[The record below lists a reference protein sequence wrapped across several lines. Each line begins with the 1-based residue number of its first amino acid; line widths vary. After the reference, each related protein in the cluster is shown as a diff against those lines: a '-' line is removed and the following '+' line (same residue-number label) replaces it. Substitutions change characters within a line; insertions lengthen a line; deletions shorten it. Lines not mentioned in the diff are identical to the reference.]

1 MKKKAADKS
10 SEDAL
15 LLSIID
21 GIEEVKGH
29 DIKILDLR
37 NIEAAIADYF
47 IVCTGTSTTQ
57 VEAIAR
63 SAENFTRKELDERPR
78 RVEGVRNAQ
87 WVLMD
92 YFTIIV
98 HVFYEPMREHYD
110 IEGLWSDGKVM
121 ALPKKAKPETKAKAE
136 PKPKAEP
143 KAKAKAKAPA
153 KPKAEPKAKAA
164 VKPKAEPKTKA
175 AAKPKAEPKAKAAA
189 KPKSEQKTKVAVK
202 PITAVKPKVVTKKT
216 VKKKD
221 E

>member
-143 KAKAKAKAPA
+143 KAKAKAPA
-153 KPKAEPKAKAA
+153 KSKAEPK
-164 VKPKAEPKTKA
+164 VKA
-175 AAKPKAEPKAKAAA
+175 AAKSKAEQKAKVVV
-189 KPKSEQKTKVAVK
+189 KST
-202 PITAVKPKVVTKKT
+202 TAVKPKVVIKKT
-216 VKKKD
+216 AKKKD

>member
-1 MKKKAADKS
+1 MNKKAADKS

-121 ALPKKAKPETKAKAE
+121 ALPKKTKPEPKTKAEPKVKAAAKAE
-136 PKPKAEP
+136 P
-143 KAKAKAKAPA
+143 KAKAPA
-153 KPKAEPKAKAA
+153 KPKAEPK
-164 VKPKAEPKTKA
+164 VKA

-189 KPKSEQKTKVAVK
+189 KPKAEPKPKAAVK
-202 PITAVKPKVVTKKT
+202 SKTAAKPKVVTKKIA
-216 VKKKD
+216 KKKD

>member
-1 MKKKAADKS
+1 MKKKAISQS
-10 SEDAL
+10 SDDAL
-15 LLSIID
+15 LFSIIE

-92 YFTIIV
+92 YFSIIV
-98 HVFYEPMREHYD
+98 HIFYEPMREHYD
-110 IEGLWSDGKVM
+110 IEGLWADANEM
-121 ALPKKAKPETKAKAE
+121 ALPKKAKPEPKVKAA
-136 PKPKAEP
+136 PKA
-143 KAKAKAKAPA
+143 
-153 KPKAEPKAKAA
+153 
-164 VKPKAEPKTKA
+164 
-175 AAKPKAEPKAKAAA
+175 KAEPKAKAAA
-189 KPKSEQKTKVAVK
+189 KPKAETKVKAEPKPKAAAKAEPKPKTAVK
-202 PITAVKPKVVTKKT
+202 SKAAAKPKVVTKKIA
-216 VKKKD
+216 KSND

>member
-1 MKKKAADKS
+1 MKKKETKTGND
-10 SEDAL
+10 DAL
-15 LLSIID
+15 LLSIIE

-63 SAENFTRKELDERPR
+63 SAENFTRRQLDERPR

-92 YFTIIV
+92 YFSIIV

-110 IEGLWSDGKVM
+110 IEGLWADANEM
-121 ALPKKAKPETKAKAE
+121 ALPKKAKPE
-136 PKPKAEP
+136 PKVKAEP
-143 KAKAKAKAPA
+143 KAKAEAKPKATA
-153 KPKAEPKAKAA
+153 KPKAEPKAKA
-164 VKPKAEPKTKA
+164 EPKV
-175 AAKPKAEPKAKAAA
+175 KAEPKAKAAA
-189 KPKSEQKTKVAVK
+189 KPKAE
-202 PITAVKPKVVTKKT
+202 PKPKAAAKPKAVTKKIA
-216 VKKKD
+216 KSKD

>member
-1 MKKKAADKS
+1 MKKKETTTGND
-10 SEDAL
+10 DAL
-15 LLSIID
+15 LLSIIE

-110 IEGLWSDGKVM
+110 IEGLWADANVM
-121 ALPKKAKPETKAKAE
+121 ALPKKAKPEPKTKAE
-136 PKPKAEP
+136 PKVKTEPKVKAADKPKAEP
-143 KAKAKAKAPA
+143 KAKA
-153 KPKAEPKAKAA
+153 EPK
-164 VKPKAEPKTKA
+164 VKA
-175 AAKPKAEPKAKAAA
+175 AAKPKAEPKAKAEPKVKAAA
-189 KPKSEQKTKVAVK
+189 KPKA
-202 PITAVKPKVVTKKT
+202 AVKPKVVTKKIA
-216 VKKKD
+216 KKKD

>member
-1 MKKKAADKS
+1 MIKKAADKS

-121 ALPKKAKPETKAKAE
+121 ALPKKAKPEPKTKAEPKLKAAAKAKAE
-136 PKPKAEP
+136 P
-143 KAKAKAKAPA
+143 KAKAPA
-153 KPKAEPKAKAA
+153 KPKAEPK
-164 VKPKAEPKTKA
+164 VKA

-189 KPKSEQKTKVAVK
+189 KPKAEPKPKAAVK
-202 PITAVKPKVVTKKT
+202 SKTAAKPKVVTKKIA
-216 VKKKD
+216 KKKD

>member
-1 MKKKAADKS
+1 MKKKAISQS
-10 SEDAL
+10 SDDAL
-15 LLSIID
+15 LFSIIE

-47 IVCTGTSTTQ
+47 VVCTGTSTTQ

-92 YFTIIV
+92 YFSIIV
-98 HVFYEPMREHYD
+98 HIFYEPMREHYD
-110 IEGLWSDGKVM
+110 IEGLWADANEM
-121 ALPKKAKPETKAKAE
+121 ALPKKAKPE
-136 PKPKAEP
+136 PKV
-143 KAKAKAKAPA
+143 
-153 KPKAEPKAKAA
+153 KAEPKAKAA
-164 VKPKAEPKTKA
+164 AKPKAEAKIKA
-175 AAKPKAEPKAKAAA
+175 AAKPKAEPKAKAE
-189 KPKSEQKTKVAVK
+189 PKTAPKTKAAIK
-202 PITAVKPKVVTKKT
+202 SKAAAKPKVVTKKIA
-216 VKKKD
+216 KSKD

>member
-1 MKKKAADKS
+1 MKKKAISQS
-10 SEDAL
+10 SDDAL
-15 LLSIID
+15 LFSIIE

-92 YFTIIV
+92 YFSIIV
-98 HVFYEPMREHYD
+98 HIFYEPMREHYD
-110 IEGLWSDGKVM
+110 IEGLWADANEM
-121 ALPKKAKPETKAKAE
+121 ALPKKAKPEPKVKAA
-136 PKPKAEP
+136 PKA
-143 KAKAKAKAPA
+143 
-153 KPKAEPKAKAA
+153 
-164 VKPKAEPKTKA
+164 
-175 AAKPKAEPKAKAAA
+175 KAEPKAKAAA
-189 KPKSEQKTKVAVK
+189 KPKAETKVKAEPKPKAATKAKAEPKPKAAVK
-202 PITAVKPKVVTKKT
+202 SKAAAKPKVVTRKIAKSN
-216 VKKKD
+216 D

>member
-121 ALPKKAKPETKAKAE
+121 ALPKKAKPEPKTKAE
-136 PKPKAEP
+136 PKL
-143 KAKAKAKAPA
+143 
-153 KPKAEPKAKAA
+153 
-164 VKPKAEPKTKA
+164 KT

-189 KPKSEQKTKVAVK
+189 KPKAEPKPKAAVK
-202 PITAVKPKVVTKKT
+202 SKTAAKPKVVTKKIA
-216 VKKKD
+216 KKKD

>member
-1 MKKKAADKS
+1 MNKKAADKS

-121 ALPKKAKPETKAKAE
+121 ALPKKAKPEPKTKAEPKLKAAAKAKAE
-136 PKPKAEP
+136 P
-143 KAKAKAKAPA
+143 KAKAPA
-153 KPKAEPKAKAA
+153 KPKAEPK
-164 VKPKAEPKTKA
+164 VKA

-189 KPKSEQKTKVAVK
+189 KPKAEPKPKAAVK
-202 PITAVKPKVVTKKT
+202 SKTAAKPKVVTKKIA
-216 VKKKD
+216 KKKD

>member
-121 ALPKKAKPETKAKAE
+121 ALPKKAKPEAKAKAE

-143 KAKAKAKAPA
+143 KAKAKAPAEPKVEPKVKAPA
-153 KPKAEPKAKAA
+153 KPKAEPKS
-164 VKPKAEPKTKA
+164 
-175 AAKPKAEPKAKAAA
+175 KAAA
-189 KPKSEQKTKVAVK
+189 KPKSEQKAKVAVK

>member
-164 VKPKAEPKTKA
+164 AKA
-175 AAKPKAEPKAKAAA
+175 KAEPKAKAAVKA
-189 KPKSEQKTKVAVK
+189 KAEPKAKVASKPKAEQKAKVAVNS
-202 PITAVKPKVVTKKT
+202 ITAVKPKVVIKKT
-216 VKKKD
+216 AKKKD

>member
-121 ALPKKAKPETKAKAE
+121 ALPKKAKPETKAKAKAE

-143 KAKAKAKAPA
+143 KAKAKAPA
-153 KPKAEPKAKAA
+153 KPKAEPK
-164 VKPKAEPKTKA
+164 VKA
-175 AAKPKAEPKAKAAA
+175 AAKPKAEQKA
-189 KPKSEQKTKVAVK
+189 KVAVK
-202 PITAVKPKVVTKKT
+202 SMTAVKPKVVTKKT

>member
-15 LLSIID
+15 LLSIIN

-121 ALPKKAKPETKAKAE
+121 ALPKKEKPKAE
-136 PKPKAEP
+136 PKPKAVS
-143 KAKAKAKAPA
+143 

-164 VKPKAEPKTKA
+164 VKPKAEPKPKA
-175 AAKPKAEPKAKAAA
+175 AAKPKAEPKPKAAA
-189 KPKSEQKTKVAVK
+189 KPKAEPKPKAAAKPKAAVK
-202 PITAVKPKVVTKKT
+202 SKAAAKPKVVTKKIA
-216 VKKKD
+216 KKKD

>member
-15 LLSIID
+15 LLSIIN

-121 ALPKKAKPETKAKAE
+121 ALPKKEKPKAE
-136 PKPKAEP
+136 PKPKAVS
-143 KAKAKAKAPA
+143 

-164 VKPKAEPKTKA
+164 VKPKAEPKPKAAAKPKAEAKPKA
-175 AAKPKAEPKAKAAA
+175 AAKPKAEPKPKAAA
-189 KPKSEQKTKVAVK
+189 KPKAAVK
-202 PITAVKPKVVTKKT
+202 SKAAAKPKVVTKKIA
-216 VKKKD
+216 KKKD

>member
-143 KAKAKAKAPA
+143 KAKAPA

>member
-1 MKKKAADKS
+1 MKKKEADKS

-110 IEGLWSDGKVM
+110 IEGLWADGKLM
-121 ALPKKAKPETKAKAE
+121 ALPKKAKPEPKAKAA
-136 PKPKAEP
+136 PKAKAEP
-143 KAKAKAKAPA
+143 KAKAPA
-153 KPKAEPKAKAA
+153 KP
-164 VKPKAEPKTKA
+164 KA
-175 AAKPKAEPKAKAAA
+175 AAKPKAEPKAKAEPKVKAESKVKAPA
-189 KPKSEQKTKVAVK
+189 KPKAEPKAKVAVK

-216 VKKKD
+216 AKKKD

>member
-1 MKKKAADKS
+1 MKKKEADKS

-110 IEGLWSDGKVM
+110 IEGLWADGKLM
-121 ALPKKAKPETKAKAE
+121 ALPKKAKPEPKAKAA
-136 PKPKAEP
+136 PKAKAEP
-143 KAKAKAKAPA
+143 KAKAPA
-153 KPKAEPKAKAA
+153 KP
-164 VKPKAEPKTKA
+164 KA
-175 AAKPKAEPKAKAAA
+175 AAKPKAEPKAKADPKVKAESKVKAPA
-189 KPKSEQKTKVAVK
+189 KPKAEQKAKVAVK

-216 VKKKD
+216 AKKKD

>member
-1 MKKKAADKS
+1 MNKKAADKS
-10 SEDAL
+10 NEDAL
-15 LLSIID
+15 LLSIIN

-78 RVEGVRNAQ
+78 RVEGLRNAQ

-92 YFTIIV
+92 YFSIIV

-110 IEGLWSDGKVM
+110 IEGLWADANEM
-121 ALPKKAKPETKAKAE
+121 ALPKKAKPEPKVKAA
-136 PKPKAEP
+136 PKA
-143 KAKAKAKAPA
+143 
-153 KPKAEPKAKAA
+153 
-164 VKPKAEPKTKA
+164 
-175 AAKPKAEPKAKAAA
+175 KAEPKAKAAA
-189 KPKSEQKTKVAVK
+189 KPKAEPK
-202 PITAVKPKVVTKKT
+202 PKAAAKSKAAAKPKVVTKKIA
-216 VKKKD
+216 KSND

>member
-1 MKKKAADKS
+1 
-10 SEDAL
+10 
-15 LLSIID
+15 
-21 GIEEVKGH
+21 
-29 DIKILDLR
+29 LR

-121 ALPKKAKPETKAKAE
+121 ALPKKAKPE

-143 KAKAKAKAPA
+143 KVKAAAKVKAEPKAKAPA

-164 VKPKAEPKTKA
+164 
-175 AAKPKAEPKAKAAA
+175 AKPKAEPKPKAAV
-189 KPKSEQKTKVAVK
+189 KSKTA
-202 PITAVKPKVVTKKT
+202 AKPKVVTKKIA
-216 VKKKD
+216 KKKD

>member
-1 MKKKAADKS
+1 MNKKEADKS

-121 ALPKKAKPETKAKAE
+121 ALPKKAKPE

-143 KAKAKAKAPA
+143 KVKAAAKVKAEPKAKAPA

-164 VKPKAEPKTKA
+164 
-175 AAKPKAEPKAKAAA
+175 AKPKAEPKPKAAV
-189 KPKSEQKTKVAVK
+189 KSKTA
-202 PITAVKPKVVTKKT
+202 AKPKVVTKKIA
-216 VKKKD
+216 KKKD

>member
-1 MKKKAADKS
+1 MKKKAISQS
-10 SEDAL
+10 SDDAL
-15 LLSIID
+15 LFSIIE

-92 YFTIIV
+92 YFSIIV
-98 HVFYEPMREHYD
+98 HIFYEPMREHYD
-110 IEGLWSDGKVM
+110 IEGLWADANEM
-121 ALPKKAKPETKAKAE
+121 ALPKKAKPEPKVKAA
-136 PKPKAEP
+136 PKA
-143 KAKAKAKAPA
+143 
-153 KPKAEPKAKAA
+153 
-164 VKPKAEPKTKA
+164 
-175 AAKPKAEPKAKAAA
+175 KAEPKAKAAA
-189 KPKSEQKTKVAVK
+189 KPKAEPKVKAEPKPKAAAKAKAEPKPKTAVK
-202 PITAVKPKVVTKKT
+202 SKAAAKPKVVTKKIA
-216 VKKKD
+216 KSND

>member
-1 MKKKAADKS
+1 MKKKEADKS

-110 IEGLWSDGKVM
+110 IEGLWADGKVM
-121 ALPKKAKPETKAKAE
+121 ALPKKAKPEPKAKAE

-143 KAKAKAKAPA
+143 KAKALAKPKVEPKTKAVAKPKAEPKAKAEPKVKAEAKVKAPA
-153 KPKAEPKAKAA
+153 KPKAEPKA
-164 VKPKAEPKTKA
+164 
-175 AAKPKAEPKAKAAA
+175 
-189 KPKSEQKTKVAVK
+189 KVAVK

-216 VKKKD
+216 AKKKD

>member
-1 MKKKAADKS
+1 MNKKAADKS

-121 ALPKKAKPETKAKAE
+121 ALPKKAKPEPKTKAE
-136 PKPKAEP
+136 PKL
-143 KAKAKAKAPA
+143 
-153 KPKAEPKAKAA
+153 
-164 VKPKAEPKTKA
+164 KA
-175 AAKPKAEPKAKAAA
+175 AAKAKAEPKAKAAA
-189 KPKSEQKTKVAVK
+189 KPKAEPKPKAAVK
-202 PITAVKPKVVTKKT
+202 SKTAAKPKVVTKKIA
-216 VKKKD
+216 KKKD

>member
-1 MKKKAADKS
+1 MKKKETKTGSD
-10 SEDAL
+10 DAL
-15 LLSIID
+15 LLSIIE

-63 SAENFTRKELDERPR
+63 SAENFTRKQLDERPR

-92 YFTIIV
+92 YFSIIV

-110 IEGLWSDGKVM
+110 IEGLWADANEM
-121 ALPKKAKPETKAKAE
+121 ALPKKAKAE
-136 PKPKAEP
+136 PKVKAEP
-143 KAKAKAKAPA
+143 KAKAEAKPKATA
-153 KPKAEPKAKAA
+153 KPKAEPKAKA
-164 VKPKAEPKTKA
+164 EPKV
-175 AAKPKAEPKAKAAA
+175 KAEPKAKAAA
-189 KPKSEQKTKVAVK
+189 KPKAEVKTKA
-202 PITAVKPKVVTKKT
+202 AAKPKAVTKKIA
-216 VKKKD
+216 KSKD

>member
-1 MKKKAADKS
+1 MNKKAADKS

-121 ALPKKAKPETKAKAE
+121 ALPKKAKPEPKTKAEPKLKVAAKAKAE
-136 PKPKAEP
+136 P
-143 KAKAKAKAPA
+143 KAKAPA
-153 KPKAEPKAKAA
+153 KPKAEPK
-164 VKPKAEPKTKA
+164 VKA

-189 KPKSEQKTKVAVK
+189 KPKAEPKPKAAVK
-202 PITAVKPKVVTKKT
+202 SKTAAKPKVVTKKIA
-216 VKKKD
+216 KKKD

>member
-1 MKKKAADKS
+1 MNKKAADKS

-121 ALPKKAKPETKAKAE
+121 ALPKKAKPEPKTKAEPKVKAAAKAKAE
-136 PKPKAEP
+136 P
-143 KAKAKAKAPA
+143 KAKAPA
-153 KPKAEPKAKAA
+153 KPKAEPK
-164 VKPKAEPKTKA
+164 VKA

-189 KPKSEQKTKVAVK
+189 KPKAEPKPKAAVK
-202 PITAVKPKVVTKKT
+202 SKTAAKPKVVTKKIA
-216 VKKKD
+216 KKKD

>member
-164 VKPKAEPKTKA
+164 
-175 AAKPKAEPKAKAAA
+175 A
-189 KPKSEQKTKVAVK
+189 KPKSEQETKVAVK

>member
-1 MKKKAADKS
+1 MNKKAADKS

-121 ALPKKAKPETKAKAE
+121 ALPKKAKAE
-136 PKPKAEP
+136 P
-143 KAKAKAKAPA
+143 KAKAPA

-164 VKPKAEPKTKA
+164 
-175 AAKPKAEPKAKAAA
+175 AKPKVEPKAKAAA
-189 KPKSEQKTKVAVK
+189 KPKAEQKSKAAVKSIAAVK
-202 PITAVKPKVVTKKT
+202 PRVVTKKT
-216 VKKKD
+216 AKKKD

>member
-1 MKKKAADKS
+1 MKKKETKTGND
-10 SEDAL
+10 DAL
-15 LLSIID
+15 LLSIIE

-63 SAENFTRKELDERPR
+63 SAENFTRKQLDERPR

-92 YFTIIV
+92 YFSIIV

-110 IEGLWSDGKVM
+110 IEGLWADANEM
-121 ALPKKAKPETKAKAE
+121 ALPKKAKPE
-136 PKPKAEP
+136 PKVKAEP
-143 KAKAKAKAPA
+143 KAKAVA
-153 KPKAEPKAKAA
+153 KPKAATKPKAESKVKTEPKAKRV
-164 VKPKAEPKTKA
+164 VKPKSEVVKKT
-175 AAKPKAEPKAKAAA
+175 AAKPKA
-189 KPKSEQKTKVAVK
+189 
-202 PITAVKPKVVTKKT
+202 VTKKI
-216 VKKKD
+216 VKSKD

>member
-143 KAKAKAKAPA
+143 KAKAKAPA
-153 KPKAEPKAKAA
+153 KSKAEPK
-164 VKPKAEPKTKA
+164 VKA
-175 AAKPKAEPKAKAAA
+175 AAKSKAEQKAKVVV
-189 KPKSEQKTKVAVK
+189 KSVTS
-202 PITAVKPKVVTKKT
+202 VKPKVVTKKT
-216 VKKKD
+216 AKKKD

>member
-1 MKKKAADKS
+1 MKKKEADKS

-121 ALPKKAKPETKAKAE
+121 ALPKKAKPEPKAKAE

-143 KAKAKAKAPA
+143 KAKASAKPKAEPKVKAAA

-164 VKPKAEPKTKA
+164 VKPKAEPKPKA
-175 AAKPKAEPKAKAAA
+175 AA
-189 KPKSEQKTKVAVK
+189 
-202 PITAVKPKVVTKKT
+202 KPKVVTKKIA
-216 VKKKD
+216 KKKD

>member
-1 MKKKAADKS
+1 MKKKETKTGND
-10 SEDAL
+10 DAL
-15 LLSIID
+15 LLSIIE

-63 SAENFTRKELDERPR
+63 SAENFTRKQLDERPR

-92 YFTIIV
+92 YFSIIV

-110 IEGLWSDGKVM
+110 IEGLWADANEM
-121 ALPKKAKPETKAKAE
+121 ALPKKAKPE
-136 PKPKAEP
+136 PKVKAEP
-143 KAKAKAKAPA
+143 KAKIVA
-153 KPKAEPKAKAA
+153 KP
-164 VKPKAEPKTKA
+164 KA
-175 AAKPKAEPKAKAAA
+175 AAKPKAESKVKTEPKAKRVV
-189 KPKSEQKTKVAVK
+189 KPKSEVVKKTAAKSKA
-202 PITAVKPKVVTKKT
+202 VTKKI
-216 VKKKD
+216 VKSKD

>member
-1 MKKKAADKS
+1 MNKKAADKS

-121 ALPKKAKPETKAKAE
+121 ALPKKAKPEPKTKAEPKVKAAAKAKAE
-136 PKPKAEP
+136 PKE
-143 KAKAKAKAPA
+143 KAPA
-153 KPKAEPKAKAA
+153 KPKAEPKVKA
-164 VKPKAEPKTKA
+164 T
-175 AAKPKAEPKAKAAA
+175 AKPKAEPKAKAAA
-189 KPKSEQKTKVAVK
+189 KPKAEPKPKAAVK
-202 PITAVKPKVVTKKT
+202 SKTAAKPKVVTKKIA
-216 VKKKD
+216 KKKD

>member
-1 MKKKAADKS
+1 MKKKAISQS
-10 SEDAL
+10 SDDAL
-15 LLSIID
+15 LFSIIE

-63 SAENFTRKELDERPR
+63 SAENFTRKELDEKPR

-92 YFTIIV
+92 YFSIIV
-98 HVFYEPMREHYD
+98 HIFYEPMREHYD
-110 IEGLWSDGKVM
+110 IEGLWADANEM
-121 ALPKKAKPETKAKAE
+121 ALPKKAKPE
-136 PKPKAEP
+136 PK
-143 KAKAKAKAPA
+143 
-153 KPKAEPKAKAA
+153 
-164 VKPKAEPKTKA
+164 VKA
-175 AAKPKAEPKAKAAA
+175 AAKPKAEPKVKAEPKPKAAA
-189 KPKSEQKTKVAVK
+189 KPKAEPKPKAAVK
-202 PITAVKPKVVTKKT
+202 SKATVKPKVVTKKIA
-216 VKKKD
+216 KSND

>member
-1 MKKKAADKS
+1 MNKKAADKS
-10 SEDAL
+10 NEDAL
-15 LLSIID
+15 LLSIIN

-121 ALPKKAKPETKAKAE
+121 ALPKKAKPEPKAKAE

-143 KAKAKAKAPA
+143 K
-153 KPKAEPKAKAA
+153 
-164 VKPKAEPKTKA
+164 VKA
-175 AAKPKAEPKAKAAA
+175 AAKPKAEPKAKAE
-189 KPKSEQKTKVAVK
+189 PKVKAAVK
-202 PITAVKPKVVTKKT
+202 PKAEPKPKAAAKPKVVTKKIA
-216 VKKKD
+216 KKKD

>member
-121 ALPKKAKPETKAKAE
+121 ALPKKAKPEPKAKAE

-153 KPKAEPKAKAA
+153 KPKAEPKVKAA
-164 VKPKAEPKTKA
+164 E
-175 AAKPKAEPKAKAAA
+175 KPKAEPKAKVAA
-189 KPKSEQKTKVAVK
+189 KPKAKASAKPKAEQKAKVAVK
-202 PITAVKPKVVTKKT
+202 TITVVKPKVVTKKT
-216 VKKKD
+216 AKKKD

>member
-1 MKKKAADKS
+1 MKKKETKTGND
-10 SEDAL
+10 DAL
-15 LLSIID
+15 LLSIIE

-63 SAENFTRKELDERPR
+63 SAENFTRKQLDERPR

-92 YFTIIV
+92 YFSIIV

-110 IEGLWSDGKVM
+110 IEGLWADANEM
-121 ALPKKAKPETKAKAE
+121 ALPKKAKPE
-136 PKPKAEP
+136 PKVKAEP
-143 KAKAKAKAPA
+143 KAKAVA
-153 KPKAEPKAKAA
+153 KP
-164 VKPKAEPKTKA
+164 KA
-175 AAKPKAEPKAKAAA
+175 AAKPKSEPKVKAEPKAKAAA
-189 KPKSEQKTKVAVK
+189 KPKAEAKTKA
-202 PITAVKPKVVTKKT
+202 AAKPKAVTKKIA
-216 VKKKD
+216 KSKD

>member
-121 ALPKKAKPETKAKAE
+121 ALPKKAKPEPKAKAE

-153 KPKAEPKAKAA
+153 KPKAEPK
-164 VKPKAEPKTKA
+164 VKA

-189 KPKSEQKTKVAVK
+189 KPKAEPKAKAAAKPKAEQKAKAAVK
-202 PITAVKPKVVTKKT
+202 SITAVKPKVVTKKT
-216 VKKKD
+216 AKKKD